1 MTYGADWFS
10 VVVVLAAAAFYV
22 YDYLFVDDGPRR
34 GRSNTPSGS
43 GRPTRFRWP
52 STSAGSNWRST
63 IAPNRS
69 RRSRDQ
75 SGYRSEDRPHTL
87 PSLSHSTSCTAPTAT
102 GSKRS
107 TISARQRP
115 TRSKST
121 SNDER
126 PLHPL
131 LIDVPIAG
139 RPGPDRAGRRRT
151 SSTTR
156 RTRSSR
162 RSARRPPGG
171 SSPTA

>member
-22 YDYLFVDDGPRR
+22 YDYLFVDDEPEE

-75 SGYRSEDRPHTL
+75 SGYRSEDRPHTR
-87 PSLSHSTSCTAPTAT
+87 C
-102 GSKRS
+102 R
-107 TISARQRP
+107 
-115 TRSKST
+115 
-121 SNDER
+121 
-126 PLHPL
+126 
-131 LIDVPIAG
+131 V
-139 RPGPDRAGRRRT
+139 
-151 SSTTR
+151 
-156 RTRSSR
+156 
-162 RSARRPPGG
+162 
-171 SSPTA
+171 